1 MGLLEHLALLLH
13 DSLPQTLQGQMR
25 SEQFEYTN
33 LQELMSDILGGV
45 WERDITMGVLFV
57 L

>member
-1 MGLLEHLALLLH
+1 MGLLENLALLLH

-33 LQELMSDILGGV
+33 LQELMSDIFGGV